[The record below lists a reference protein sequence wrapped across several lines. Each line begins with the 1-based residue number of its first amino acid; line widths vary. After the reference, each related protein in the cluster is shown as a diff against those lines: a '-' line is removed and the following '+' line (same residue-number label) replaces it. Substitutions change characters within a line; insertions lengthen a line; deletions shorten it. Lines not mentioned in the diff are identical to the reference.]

1 MRPRGRMKS
10 LGAAMGDAARAL
22 RRASGSLEV
31 RVRLYD
37 EHGQALTLDPA
48 DERARAIAEEAAAM
62 IDAVDARP
70 IRAPGKGAAGDVP
83 E

>member
-1 MRPRGRMKS
+1 MKPRGRIQS
-10 LGAAMGDAARAL
+10 LTAAVGDAARAL
-22 RRASGSLEV
+22 RRAGGSLEV

-48 DERARAIAEEAAAM
+48 DERARTIAEEAAAM

-70 IRAPGKGAAGDVP
+70 ITASGKAGAGDAP

>member
-1 MRPRGRMKS
+1 MRPRGRIES
-10 LGAAMGDAARAL
+10 VGAAVGDAARAL
-22 RRASGSLEV
+22 RRARGRREA

-37 EHGQALTLDPA
+37 ERGQALTLDPA

-70 IRAPGKGAAGDVP
+70 GEAV
-83 E
+83 